1 MEQSRGPQRRERKD
15 MRRNLERVLAAAN
28 ELFTE
33 RGADVTMEEVAR
45 RAGVGVGTIYRRFPS
60 KDQLFAAV
68 SHAACTDAQNF
79 LHRATETAT
88 DPISKLRALMY
99 VQYKY
104 NGQLAILIDMRPA
117 SQASTHDCAARE
129 AEQLYETL
137 HHLLQ
142 TVISEGQAQGKIRAG
157 DPAAFATLCLELLN
171 PRTLQNLQC
180 VLSCSPEAAT
190 DQAIQFVLGGLGIQ
204 EEKATSSGD

>member
-129 AEQLYETL
+129 AEQLYETF

-180 VLSCSPEAAT
+180 VLSCSPEAAS